1 MVRICSHCVI
11 ERVLKIINRYRPS
24 NYNNNIERITNND
37 IYDHN
42 MECNNHNMECNRMN
56 IKERI
61 AELIKENEKYFI
73 CEVVRTTS
81 DTILY
86 DNLRDIERL
95 KRLGYSHR
103 IAAEIFEKHGIFLY
117 TTDLSDYVYAPRIVK
132 YELQVLINEY
142 GLEKV
147 AEEIAIYLKDNY
159 SNQFGINIICT
170 P

>member
-11 ERVLKIINRYRPS
+11 ERILKIINRYRPS
-24 NYNNNIERITNND
+24 NYNNNIERIANND
-37 IYDHN
+37 IYDR
-42 MECNNHNMECNRMN
+42 NMECNRMN

-61 AELIKENEKYFI
+61 AKLVKENEKYFI

-86 DNLRDIERL
+86 DNLRDMERL

-117 TTDLSDYVYAPRIVK
+117 ATDLSDYVYAPRIVK

-142 GLEKV
+142 GLERV
-147 AEEIAIYLKDNY
+147 AEEIAIYLKNNY
-159 SNQFGINIICT
+159 SNQFGINIVCI